1 MLCIAFTGGGTGGH
15 IYPGLAVVARLK
27 EKAAC
32 RVFWIGSDTGMDR
45 SIVEAAGL
53 EFFGIP
59 SGKLRRNFSLKNF
72 TDLFRV
78 IGGFFAARKILKREK
93 PAMLFSKGGF
103 VSVPPCAAASSLGL
117 TVFTHES
124 DYSPGLATRL
134 NARFASKGRGRII
147 TAYTETAGQFPPKYR
162 PRIAA
167 LGNPV
172 RKEFR
177 FADAARGRAFAGFSD
192 EKKILLVLGGSQ
204 GAVEINRLV
213 EETLPVLTRYYNVI
227 HQTGLN
233 NGAGLNARTSGA
245 DADGADGKEFSR
257 PAGRSA
263 GYKSVPYIN
272 EDMPAALAAA
282 DLVLGRSGAGTVWE
296 CAAAGKPMV
305 LVPLAGAGTR
315 GDQVENARF
324 FEKAGAAKVIGPGP
338 GGLERKAAALR
349 DTIVL
354 VAENRALRD
363 AMAAASAKIGSVDA
377 AAGIAGAI
385 LAVLAD
391 LAVPED
397 SATEEKEKKTEG
409 KTDAAY

>member
-1 MLCIAFTGGGTGGH
+1 MLCVAFTGGGTGGH
-15 IYPGLAVVARLK
+15 IYPGLAVASCLK
-27 EKAAC
+27 EKVEC
-32 RVFWIGSDTGMDR
+32 RVFWIGCDTGMDR

-59 SGKLRRNFSLKNF
+59 SGKLRRNFSFKNF

-78 IGGFFAARKILKREK
+78 LGGFFAARKILRREK

-162 PRIAA
+162 PRVSA

-192 EKKILLVLGGSQ
+192 EKKILVVLGGSQ

-233 NGAGLNARTSGA
+233 NGINGAEMTGSTETNGGEKAGGEER
-245 DADGADGKEFSR
+245 SR
-257 PAGRSA
+257 PAGRAA

-272 EDMPAALAAA
+272 EEMPAVLAAA
-282 DLVLGRSGAGTVWE
+282 DLVLGRSGAGTIWE
-296 CAAAGKPMV
+296 CAVAGKPMI

-338 GGLERKAAALR
+338 GGLEQKAAALR
-349 DTIVL
+349 ETVALI
-354 VAENRALRD
+354 AENRTLRD
-363 AMAAASAKIGSVDA
+363 AMAAVSAKIGSVDA

-385 LAVLAD
+385 LAALD
-391 LAVPED
+391 TD
-397 SATEEKEKKTEG
+397 SGGGTGHSGAGG
-409 KTDAAY
+409 KTDVAY